1 MGISR
6 YTAARWGLFLFSI
19 SFFPLQIHAGNN
31 IPPWKIS
38 LSSENSF
45 CNLSLFIA
53 LPPLSFAPVF
63 IPGLWGNLLFPHS
76 PKMNLFHTPYRQGFP
91 CQHDFF
97 IFSPRCEREH
107 VGPARLAAWHPAAP
121 FLATACPRRYPG
133 CSVFMQRYHYH
144 SAFRLPATNSLCLG
158 AAHTFPSSSTIPC
171 LIRFFSALPAATADK
186 CIFAQLMTL
195 HHTK

>member
-1 MGISR
+1 M
-6 YTAARWGLFLFSI
+6 
-19 SFFPLQIHAGNN
+19 
-31 IPPWKIS
+31 
-38 LSSENSF
+38 
-45 CNLSLFIA
+45 
-53 LPPLSFAPVF
+53 
-63 IPGLWGNLLFPHS
+63 FPHS

-107 VGPARLAAWHPAAP
+107 VGPARLAALTP
-121 FLATACPRRYPG
+121 
-133 CSVFMQRYHYH
+133 CSTLSRCSMSQTLPWLQCFMQRYHYH
-144 SAFRLPATNSLCLG
+144 SAFRLPATHSLCPG

-186 CIFAQLMTL
+186 CIFTQLMTL